1 MRGMYRA
8 GIMTGLLA
16 LMSLSAAA
24 DERAILRNGSTIRH
38 ARHETREDV
47 TRLYMAGE
55 VDNYIDIPTEEI
67 IGYEEVHL
75 PLEPVAVKA
84 EHESTISSMSGSG
97 GVDVAAAV
105 KAASSRNNL
114 NPDLI
119 NSMIRVE
126 SGFNP
131 HAVSPKG
138 AQGLMQ
144 LMPQTAARMGV
155 ADPFNPVEN
164 IEGGTRYIREL
175 LDRYHLDLVKALAA
189 YNAGPERVEQYHG
202 VPPYPETIA
211 YVSRVIRNFNGKQ
224 SAQNSAGG
232 KTAAA
237 HAKKKQVSVKSA
249 RVAVGEEP
257 VAERETEAETGG
269 SSASGS

>member
-1 MRGMYRA
+1 
-8 GIMTGLLA
+8 MTGLLA

-38 ARHETREDV
+38 ARHETRDDV

-67 IGYEEVHL
+67 VGYEEVHL
-75 PLEPVAVKA
+75 PPEPVTATAKS
-84 EHESTISSMSGSG
+84 EREPMINSMSGSG
-97 GVDVAAAV
+97 AADVAAAV

-131 HAVSPKG
+131 HAVSPRG

-224 SAQNSAGG
+224 SGQNSAGV
-232 KTAAA
+232 KAAA
-237 HAKKKQVSVKSA
+237 GHAKKKQVSVKSA
-249 RVAVGEEP
+249 EVAAEEP
-257 VAERETEAETGG
+257 VAEQGTEAEAGG
-269 SSASGS
+269 SSAAGS

>member
-1 MRGMYRA
+1 MYRA

-38 ARHETREDV
+38 ARHETRDDV

-67 IGYEEVHL
+67 VGYEEVHL
-75 PLEPVAVKA
+75 PPEPVTATAVR
-84 EHESTISSMSGSG
+84 EPMTGSLSGSG
-97 GVDVAAAV
+97 AVDVAAAV

-224 SAQNSAGG
+224 SAQNSAGA
-232 KTAAA
+232 KTATG

-249 RVAVGEEP
+249 QVAATEEP
-257 VAERETEAETGG
+257 VAEQETEAEAGG
-269 SSASGS
+269 SSAAGS

>member
-1 MRGMYRA
+1 
-8 GIMTGLLA
+8 MTGLLA
-16 LMSLSAAA
+16 LMSLSAIA

-38 ARHETREDV
+38 ARHETRDDV

-55 VDNYIDIPTEEI
+55 VDNFIDVPTEEI
-67 IGYEEVHL
+67 VGYEEVHL
-75 PLEPVAVKA
+75 PPEPVAVTPA
-84 EHESTISSMSGSG
+84 AAREPMTGLMSASG
-97 GVDVAAAV
+97 AVDVSAAV
-105 KAASSRNNL
+105 KAASSRNKL

-175 LDRYHLDLVKALAA
+175 LDRYHLDLAKALAA

-224 SAQNSAGG
+224 SAQNSASA

-237 HAKKKQVSVKSA
+237 SAKKKQVSVKSA
-249 RVAVGEEP
+249 QVAAEEP
-257 VAERETEAETGG
+257 VVEQDPAAEAGG

>member
-1 MRGMYRA
+1 
-8 GIMTGLLA
+8 MTGLLA
-16 LMSLSAAA
+16 LMSLSAIA

-38 ARHETREDV
+38 ARHEARDDV

-55 VDNYIDIPTEEI
+55 IDNYIDIPTEEI
-67 IGYEEVHL
+67 VGYEEVHL
-75 PLEPVAVKA
+75 PPEPVAVAAKA
-84 EHESTISSMSGSG
+84 EREPMISSMSGSG
-97 GVDVAAAV
+97 ALDVAAAV

-164 IEGGTRYIREL
+164 IEGGTRYIRQL

-224 SAQNSAGG
+224 SAQNFAGA
-232 KTAAA
+232 KTAAG

-249 RVAVGEEP
+249 QVAATEEP
-257 VAERETEAETGG
+257 GVEQETEAEAGG
-269 SSASGS
+269 SSAAGS

>member
-1 MRGMYRA
+1 M
-8 GIMTGLLA
+8 
-16 LMSLSAAA
+16 
-24 DERAILRNGSTIRH
+24 
-38 ARHETREDV
+38 
-47 TRLYMAGE
+47 
-55 VDNYIDIPTEEI
+55 
-67 IGYEEVHL
+67 
-75 PLEPVAVKA
+75 
-84 EHESTISSMSGSG
+84 ISSMSGSG

-224 SAQNSAGG
+224 SAQNSAGA
-232 KTAAA
+232 KTATG
-237 HAKKKQVSVKSA
+237 HAKKKQVSVKNA
-249 RVAVGEEP
+249 QVAATEEP
-257 VAERETEAETGG
+257 VAEQETEAELLAGG
-269 SSASGS
+269 SSAAGS

>member
-1 MRGMYRA
+1 
-8 GIMTGLLA
+8 MTGLLA
-16 LMSLSAAA
+16 LMSLSAIA
-24 DERAILRNGSTIRH
+24 DERAILRNGSTIRN
-38 ARHETREDV
+38 ARHETRDDV

-67 IGYEEVHL
+67 VGYEEVHL
-75 PLEPVAVKA
+75 PPEPVAVTSA
-84 EHESTISSMSGSG
+84 AAREPMTSLMSGSG
-97 GVDVAAAV
+97 AVDVAAAV

-119 NSMIRVE
+119 NSMIRAE

-224 SAQNSAGG
+224 GAQNAEGV
-232 KTAAA
+232 KTGAA
-237 HAKKKQVSVKSA
+237 HATKQQVSVKRA
-249 RVAVGEEP
+249 RVAVTEEP
-257 VAERETEAETGG
+257 VAEQATEAEAGG

>member
-1 MRGMYRA
+1 MYRA

-16 LMSLSAAA
+16 LMSLSAVA

-38 ARHETREDV
+38 ARHETRDDV

-224 SAQNSAGG
+224 SAQNSAGA
-232 KTAAA
+232 KTATG

-249 RVAVGEEP
+249 QVAATEEP
-257 VAERETEAETGG
+257 VAEQETEAEAGG
-269 SSASGS
+269 SSAAGS

>member
-1 MRGMYRA
+1 MYRA

-47 TRLYMAGE
+47 TRLYMVGE

-67 IGYEEVHL
+67 VGYEEVHL
-75 PLEPVAVKA
+75 PPESVAAAAAAVREPM
-84 EHESTISSMSGSG
+84 TGSLSERG
-97 GVDVAAAV
+97 AVDVAAAV
-105 KAASSRNNL
+105 QAASSRNNL

>member
-1 MRGMYRA
+1 MYRA
-8 GIMTGLLA
+8 AIITGLLA

-38 ARHETREDV
+38 ARHETRDDV

-55 VDNYIDIPTEEI
+55 VDNFIDIPTEEI
-67 IGYEEVHL
+67 VGYEEVHL
-75 PLEPVAVKA
+75 PPEPVAVAAKA
-84 EHESTISSMSGSG
+84 ERESTISSMSGSG
-97 GVDVAAAV
+97 GLDVAAAV
-105 KAASSRNNL
+105 KAASNRNNL

-155 ADPFNPVEN
+155 ADPFDPVEN

-224 SAQNSAGG
+224 SAQNSAGA
-232 KTAAA
+232 KTAAGP
-237 HAKKKQVSVKSA
+237 AKKKQISVKSA
-249 RVAVGEEP
+249 QVGATEEP
-257 VAERETEAETGG
+257 VVAEQETEAESGG
-269 SSASGS
+269 STAAGS

>member
-1 MRGMYRA
+1 
-8 GIMTGLLA
+8 MTGLLA
-16 LMSLSAAA
+16 LMSLSAIA

-38 ARHETREDV
+38 ARHDTRDDM

-55 VDNYIDIPTEEI
+55 VDNFIDIPTEEI
-67 IGYEEVHL
+67 VGYEEVHL
-75 PLEPVAVKA
+75 PPEPVAVKV
-84 EHESTISSMSGSG
+84 EGEPVTGSLSGRG
-97 GVDVAAAV
+97 AVDVAAAV

-224 SAQNSAGG
+224 SGQNSVGA
-232 KTAAA
+232 KTAAV

-249 RVAVGEEP
+249 QVAATEEP
-257 VAERETEAETGG
+257 LAEQDTEAETGG
-269 SSASGS
+269 GSASGS